1 LASPENPL
9 IDTPNPEYQAQAVL
23 PGTEAHKGE
32 NPVWSGKDVLQ
43 IALLMFLS
51 PFVIVILVSLVV
63 QRFFYRGLSWPEV
76 AGKPSLALLSEFLV
90 YGAVVLYMYLL
101 VEGRYHR
108 RFLEAIRWN
117 WPRGGAWKL
126 IGLGIVML
134 VSLQGL
140 AHVLPIPKTVPFDQ
154 FFKRPLEAYITSV
167 FAVSIGPLMEE
178 LFFRAFLY
186 PVLARRLGM
195 GMGVFLTGL
204 AFGLIHALQLGFA
217 WAPVLLIFLV
227 GIVLTIV
234 RALTQSVAA
243 SFVVHAAYNSTLT
256 VLTFIATDGFRHLE
270 KLNR

>member
-9 IDTPNPEYQAQAVL
+9 VETPSTESQAQGIL
-23 PGTEAHKGE
+23 PPQVTPQGE
-32 NPVWSGKDVLQ
+32 NPVWTGKDVLQ

-51 PFVIVILVSLVV
+51 PFLIVVVVSLLA
-63 QRFFYRGLSWPEV
+63 QRLFYRGLSWPEV
-76 AGKPSLALLSEFLV
+76 AGKPSLALLTEFVV
-90 YGAVVLYMYLL
+90 YAAAVLYMYLL
-101 VEGRYHR
+101 IEGRYRR
-108 RFLEAIRWN
+108 RFSEAIHWN

-126 IGLGIVML
+126 IALGIIML
-134 VSLQGL
+134 ASLQGL
-140 AHVLPIPKTVPFDQ
+140 GHLLPIPKSVPFDQ

-167 FAVSIGPLMEE
+167 FAISIGPLMEE
-178 LFFRAFLY
+178 LFFRGFLY
-186 PVLARRLGM
+186 PVLARRRGM
-195 GMGVFLTGL
+195 WAGVFLTAL

-227 GIVLTIV
+227 GIVLTTV

-256 VLTFIATDGFRHLE
+256 ILTFIATDGFRHLE

>member
-1 LASPENPL
+1 LVAPENPL
-9 IDTPNPEYQAQAVL
+9 IETPSTEYQPQAARPEPETPSV
-23 PGTEAHKGE
+23 E
-32 NPVWSGKDVLQ
+32 NPVWTGKDVLQ

-51 PFVIVILVSLVV
+51 PFVIVILVSLLA
-63 QRFFYRGLSWPEV
+63 QKLFYRGLSWPEV
-76 AGKPSLALLSEFLV
+76 AGKPTLALLTEFVV
-90 YGAVVLYMYLL
+90 YAAVVLYMYLL
-101 VEGRYHR
+101 IEGRYR
-108 RFLEAIRWN
+108 RGFSEAIHWN

-126 IGLGIVML
+126 VGLGILML

-140 AHVLPIPKTVPFDQ
+140 AHVLPIPKSVPFDQ
-154 FFKRPLEAYITSV
+154 FFKRPLEAYITSI

-178 LFFRAFLY
+178 LFFRGFLY
-186 PVLARRLGM
+186 PVLARRLGV
-195 GMGVFLTGL
+195 GAGVFLTGL

-256 VLTFIATDGFRHLE
+256 ILTFIATDGFRHLE

>member
-1 LASPENPL
+1 
-9 IDTPNPEYQAQAVL
+9 
-23 PGTEAHKGE
+23 
-32 NPVWSGKDVLQ
+32 
-43 IALLMFLS
+43 
-51 PFVIVILVSLVV
+51 
-63 QRFFYRGLSWPEV
+63 
-76 AGKPSLALLSEFLV
+76 
-90 YGAVVLYMYLL
+90 LYMYLL
-101 VEGRYHR
+101 VEGRYRR

-117 WPRGGAWKL
+117 WPQGGAWKL
-126 IGLGIVML
+126 VGLGIVML

-140 AHVLPIPKTVPFDQ
+140 AHVLPIPKSVPFDQ

-195 GMGVFLTGL
+195 GAGVFFTGL

-227 GIVLTIV
+227 GIVLTAV

-256 VLTFIATDGFRHLE
+256 ILTFIATDGFRHLE